1 MRHVRNIL
9 AVVLV
14 ATALCADRAMAAAA
28 PEMRPQIGCVTRQV
42 VGEITR
48 RFTRVVPGIKI
59 VQNRQEQVRGV
70 PARVVPVESV
80 EGVHETET
88 TPFQFRLPPPV
99 AR

>member
-14 ATALCADRAMAAAA
+14 ATALCADRAVAAA

-80 EGVHETET
+80 EGVHEAET
-88 TPFQFRLPPPV
+88 TPFQFRLPPP
-99 AR
+99 ATR